1 MFEKKKKSGV
11 LPLLLVYCVKRKKLL
26 KDYRYKIIPCLIRQ
40 RTSLKFFPKQ
50 IEKFNNTTV
59 PNTCLTEI
67 TFCRAVN
74 FILDCWNE
82 TLDLVNKL

>member
-1 MFEKKKKSGV
+1 MFKLDKEKLIRQKE
-11 LPLLLVYCVKRKKLL
+11 KL
-26 KDYRYKIIPCLIRQ
+26 KEKLIRQ

-59 PNTCLTEI
+59 PNTCLIEI